1 MVGKPRRESVKVA
14 MKTSPRISK
23 RHQDDPGGPT
33 SSASTS
39 AEVVSTKSTPYQR
52 MRELLGARA
61 VEAEQGATVVDS
73 VEGLR
78 EVLRRKEPTS
88 KLLLRMK
95 LLWISDH
102 AYGQWKLIRMH
113 FGTLR
118 HLKRWMI
125 CSVYVFK
132 MSYEANLQD
141 IDSLLS
147 TAMFWN
153 LKSDS
158 ELLPSPGTIVDINEY
173 SNLQLYN
180 DTQCQLTTR
189 LSQLSWEQANAE
201 VQLK

>member
-1 MVGKPRRESVKVA
+1 
-14 MKTSPRISK
+14 
-23 RHQDDPGGPT
+23 
-33 SSASTS
+33 
-39 AEVVSTKSTPYQR
+39 
-52 MRELLGARA
+52 MRDLLGARA
-61 VEAEQGATVVDS
+61 VEADQGATVVDS

-102 AYGQWKLIRMH
+102 AYGHAQAPEKLDDM
-113 FGTLR
+113 L
-118 HLKRWMI
+118 
-125 CSVYVFK
+125 SVFK
-132 MSYEANLQD
+132 VSYEANLQD

>member
-113 FGTLR
+113 FVDAQAPETLDDM
-118 HLKRWMI
+118 L
-125 CSVYVFK
+125 SVFK
-132 MSYEANLQD
+132 VSYEANRQD
-141 IDSLLS
+141 IDSLLL
-147 TAMFWN
+147 TAMLWN

>member
-39 AEVVSTKSTPYQR
+39 VEGVSTKSTPYQR
-52 MRELLGARA
+52 MRELLGARD

-113 FGTLR
+113 FVDAQAPETLDDM
-118 HLKRWMI
+118 LSI
-125 CSVYVFK
+125 FK
-132 MSYEANLQD
+132 VSYEANRQ
-141 IDSLLS
+141 
-147 TAMFWN
+147 
-153 LKSDS
+153 
-158 ELLPSPGTIVDINEY
+158 
-173 SNLQLYN
+173 
-180 DTQCQLTTR
+180 
-189 LSQLSWEQANAE
+189 
-201 VQLK
+201 

>member
-14 MKTSPRISK
+14 MKPNPRISK
-23 RHQDDPGGPT
+23 RHQDDLGGPT

-78 EVLRRKEPTS
+78 GVLRRMGSTT

-113 FGTLR
+113 LVDAQAPETLDDM
-118 HLKRWMI
+118 L
-125 CSVYVFK
+125 SVFK
-132 MSYEANLQD
+132 VSHEANRQD
-141 IDSLLS
+141 IDSLLL
-147 TAMFWN
+147 TATLWN
-153 LKSDS
+153 LESDS

>member
-1 MVGKPRRESVKVA
+1 MKP
-14 MKTSPRISK
+14 SPRISK

-33 SSASTS
+33 SSANTS

-52 MRELLGARA
+52 MLELLGARA

-78 EVLRRKEPTS
+78 EVLQRKGSTT

-113 FGTLR
+113 FVDAQAPETLDDM
-118 HLKRWMI
+118 L
-125 CSVYVFK
+125 SVFK
-132 MSYEANLQD
+132 VSYEPNRQD
-141 IDSLLS
+141 IDSLLL
-147 TAMFWN
+147 TATLWN
-153 LKSDS
+153 LESDS

-173 SNLQLYN
+173 SNLRLYN
-180 DTQCQLTTR
+180 GTQCQLTTR
-189 LSQLSWEQANAE
+189 LSQLSWEQANVE

>member
-1 MVGKPRRESVKVA
+1 MVGKPCRESVKVA

-113 FGTLR
+113 FVDAQAPETLDDM
-118 HLKRWMI
+118 L
-125 CSVYVFK
+125 SVFK
-132 MSYEANLQD
+132 VSYEANRQD
-141 IDSLLS
+141 IDSLLL
-147 TAMFWN
+147 TATLWN
-153 LKSDS
+153 LESDS

>member
-1 MVGKPRRESVKVA
+1 
-14 MKTSPRISK
+14 
-23 RHQDDPGGPT
+23 
-33 SSASTS
+33 
-39 AEVVSTKSTPYQR
+39 

-61 VEAEQGATVVDS
+61 VEAEQGATVVNS

-78 EVLRRKEPTS
+78 EVLRRKEPTF

-113 FGTLR
+113 FVDAQAPETLDDM
-118 HLKRWMI
+118 L
-125 CSVYVFK
+125 SVFK
-132 MSYEANLQD
+132 VSYEANRQD
-141 IDSLLS
+141 IDSLLL
-147 TAMFWN
+147 TATLWN
-153 LKSDS
+153 LESDS
-158 ELLPSPGTIVDINEY
+158 ELFPSPGTIVDINEY

-201 VQLK
+201 VQLKQANADQQFEVGSM

>member
-113 FGTLR
+113 FVDAQAPETLDDM
-118 HLKRWMI
+118 L
-125 CSVYVFK
+125 SVFK
-132 MSYEANLQD
+132 VSYEANRQD
-141 IDSLLS
+141 IDSLLL
-147 TAMFWN
+147 TATLWN
-153 LKSDS
+153 LESDS

>member
-1 MVGKPRRESVKVA
+1 
-14 MKTSPRISK
+14 
-23 RHQDDPGGPT
+23 
-33 SSASTS
+33 
-39 AEVVSTKSTPYQR
+39 

-78 EVLRRKEPTS
+78 EVLQRKASTT

-102 AYGQWKLIRMH
+102 VYGQWKLIRMH
-113 FGTLR
+113 FVDAQAPETL
-118 HLKRWMI
+118 HDML
-125 CSVYVFK
+125 SVFK
-132 MSYEANLQD
+132 VSYEANRQD
-141 IDSLLS
+141 IDSLLL
-147 TAMFWN
+147 TATLWN
-153 LKSDS
+153 LENDS

-180 DTQCQLTTR
+180 GRQCQLTTR
-189 LSQLSWEQANAE
+189 LSQLSWEQPNVE